1 MNIKPVVS
9 LAVLLIAGCA
19 AAPPTI
25 QQQQPITADL
35 SRYRNVQVLLEAADD
50 VRKESG
56 YDSTSSELLR
66 QFIGSVK
73 SAGRYAFVG
82 TEPPGDPALE
92 ARLKITELVYVSG
105 ATRVMTGVLSGRAT
119 LGVTL
124 TLRDKQ
130 TAAVLGEVSARHSS
144 DLFHGVFAASS
155 AEQITLI
162 AKELASK
169 LQ

>member
-1 MNIKPVVS
+1 MNVEPIIS

-19 AAPPTI
+19 IAPPTI
-25 QQQQPITADL
+25 QQQQPISADL
-35 SRYRNVQVLLEAADD
+35 SRYRNVQVLVEAPDD

-56 YDSTSSELLR
+56 YESTSSELLR

-82 TEPPGDPALE
+82 SEPPADPALE
-92 ARLKITELVYVSG
+92 ARLKITEFVYVSG
-105 ATRVMTGVLSGRAT
+105 ATRVMTGVLSGRST
-119 LGVTL
+119 LAVTM

-130 TAAVLGEVSARHSS
+130 SAAVLGEVSARHTS
-144 DLFHGVFAASS
+144 DLFQGVFSASS
-155 AEQITLI
+155 ADQITAI